1 MSLPREL
8 KVRYSLLYNK
18 LLDEECSKVNG
29 LYTLTSTGKIVHLNL
44 NLQERYN
51 SRRTGHRS
59 EMSNEHMDIESNSH
73 ILLKVNTASA

>member
-44 NLQERYN
+44 NL
-51 SRRTGHRS
+51 
-59 EMSNEHMDIESNSH
+59 
-73 ILLKVNTASA
+73 